1 MTVRG
6 GGGQR
11 LRSAFFDDSPKKN
24 FHFLTE
30 TERPYKP
37 CLGSEPSTSFSLC
50 LGNTK
55 LSRSAVGGGGG
66 DRAKCPV
73 IKPKKWKKKKNIFIG
88 TKCKIRFMRL
98 SSYLT
103 PKIRGRRIIAN
114 VNSSLLFSELFQ
126 NLHTCPQCRCQV
138 GED

>member
-1 MTVRG
+1 MAVRG

-37 CLGSEPSTSFSLC
+37 CLGSKPSKSFSLC

-66 DRAKCPV
+66 GSGKMSGDKTQKMEEK
-73 IKPKKWKKKKNIFIG
+73 INIFIG

-98 SSYLT
+98 CFQYLHE
-103 PKIRGRRIIAN
+103 N
-114 VNSSLLFSELFQ
+114 
-126 NLHTCPQCRCQV
+126 
-138 GED
+138 